1 MIPIEMAPCMSCT
14 QALAVKASPTV
25 HLLAILLGSW
35 LAEVTM
41 RPYRVKPEFRDFHCR
56 FV

>member
-1 MIPIEMAPCMSCT
+1 MIPIERAPCMSCT

-41 RPYRVKPEFRDFHCR
+41 RPYRVKPEFRDFLCR